1 MKAHDSYLTALL
13 KLSDAVFS
21 IPVYQRNYDWDA
33 DNCKQLFQ
41 DIETITFTGKDH
53 FIGSIVYIS
62 VGTATEPYYN
72 IIDGQ
77 QRITSVMLFLKALH
91 DSTDDV
97 RFQKQVRHGFLI
109 NIGLDDTPKMKLKQ
123 IESDRSVYER
133 IILQDHFDEKTYSD
147 TEKNSNVYKNYICFK
162 ELILQSDVSIQDL
175 YNAVFKLEIIDVCL
189 TTEDPQE
196 VFESM
201 NSTGRSLTNTDLLR
215 NYLLMDLIHSEQEKL
230 YKKYWSQIE
239 KNVGAKQMDAYMVH
253 YLIMKR
259 KSDSMNIR
267 RKSSKIN
274 KNTLYECYKIYFP
287 PENKKNGGTER
298 LLEDM
303 YRYSVTYGRIFSG
316 KQKTALDKAISE
328 VIYDLNADPV
338 AIFLMYLLH
347 EQENAGVSDAD
358 MVAAVKACISYVF
371 RVRIFKG
378 SVSPQFF
385 ALAIQSFEKGDVSK
399 PFVDRVWDS
408 LVTGSGSYRFPRDR
422 EFQDAFENKNMYL
435 EFKPPMLRYMLYKFE
450 RARTKDVVEP
460 TDVTIEHILPQDTK
474 EWHKHLTEIHD
485 YDYRDFIHRIGNL
498 TLTKMNSEASN
509 DPFNKKKLVY
519 EKSGYLITREIG
531 KKADWNS
538 KEIRVRSASMAQE
551 ALTLWPLPERYS
563 EEGDSI
569 WNSTSMS
576 DETEDLFNQ
585 LRETVRNYDASI
597 YEEPKKMYINY
608 LRNKKVIFSI
618 VPAQDLLRVTFNT
631 TREKL
636 VPSDPL
642 EDVSNKGHWGVGSCR
657 MVVKTEDDIWTAL
670 EYAQQIIS
678 Q

>member
-13 KLSDAVFS
+13 KLSDAVFN
-21 IPVYQRNYDWDA
+21 IPVYQRNYDWDT

-41 DIETITFTGKDH
+41 DIETITMTGKDH

-62 VGTATEPYYN
+62 IGTATEPYYN

-91 DSTDDV
+91 DSTEDQ
-97 RFQKQVRHGFLI
+97 RFKKQVRHGFLI
-109 NIGLDDTPKMKLKQ
+109 NLGLDDTPKMKLKQ

-133 IILQDHFDEKTYSD
+133 IIMQDDFDEKAFSES
-147 TEKNSNVYKNYICFK
+147 EKNSNVYKNYSCFK
-162 ELILQSDVSIQDL
+162 DLILQSPVPIQDL

-215 NYLLMDLIHSEQEKL
+215 NYLLMDLTHSEQEKL

-239 KNVGAKQMDAYMVH
+239 KNVGTKQMDAYMVH

-259 KSDSMNIR
+259 KSDSINIR
-267 RKSSKIN
+267 RKSAKIN

-287 PENKKNGGTER
+287 PENKKDGGTEK
-298 LLEDM
+298 LLDDM
-303 YRYSVTYGRIFSG
+303 YRHSVTYGRILSG
-316 KQKTALDKAISE
+316 KRKTALDKAIYE
-328 VIYDLNADPV
+328 VIYDLSADPV
-338 AIFLMYLLH
+338 AVFLMYLLH
-347 EQENAGVSDAD
+347 EQENSGITDEE

-385 ALAIQSFEKGDVSK
+385 ALAIQSYEKGDSSK
-399 PFVDRVWDS
+399 PFADRVWDS

-435 EFKPPMLRYMLYKFE
+435 EFKPPMLRYMLYKYE

-474 EWHKHLTEIHD
+474 EWQKHLADIHD
-485 YDYRDFIHRIGNL
+485 YEYRDLVHRIGNL

-509 DPFNKKKLVY
+509 DPFSKKKLVY
-519 EKSGYLITREIG
+519 EKSGYTITREIG

-538 KEIRVRSASMAQE
+538 KEIKERSTSMAKE
-551 ALTLWPLPERYS
+551 ALALWPLPERYNQD
-563 EEGDSI
+563 GDSV
-569 WNSTSMS
+569 WESTSMN
-576 DETEDLFNQ
+576 DETEELFNRF
-585 LRETVRNYDASI
+585 REMIRDYDASI

-608 LRNKKVIFSI
+608 LRDKKVLFSI
-618 VPAQDLLRVTFNT
+618 VPAQDMLRVTFNVKI
-631 TREKL
+631 EKMT
-636 VPSDPL
+636 PNDEL
-642 EDVSNKGHWGVGSCR
+642 EDISSKGHWGVGSCR
-657 MVVKTEDDIWTAL
+657 MVVRSENDIWTAL
-670 EYAQQIIS
+670 EYIQQIIS
-678 Q
+678 A

>member
-1 MKAHDSYLTALL
+1 MKAHDSYLTSLL

-21 IPVYQRNYDWDA
+21 IPVYQRNYDWDT

-41 DIETITFTGKDH
+41 DIETITMTGKDH

-62 VGTATEPYYN
+62 IGTATEPYYN

-91 DSTDDV
+91 DSTDDA
-97 RFQKQVRHGFLI
+97 RFKKQVRHGFLI

-133 IILQDHFDEKTYSD
+133 IIMQDCFDEKAFSD
-147 TEKNSNVYKNYICFK
+147 SEKSSNVYKNYDCFK
-162 ELILQSDVSIQDL
+162 ELILHSDVAIQEL

-201 NSTGRSLTNTDLLR
+201 NSTGKSLTNTDLLR
-215 NYLLMDLIHSEQEKL
+215 NYLLMDLTHSEQEKL

-239 KNVGAKQMDAYMVH
+239 KNVGAKQMEAYMVH

-259 KSDSMNIR
+259 KSNSMNIR

-274 KNTLYECYKIYFP
+274 KSTLYECFKIYFP
-287 PENKKNGGTER
+287 LDAKKDGGTEL

-303 YRYSVTYGRIFSG
+303 YKYSVTYGRILSG
-316 KQKTALDKAISE
+316 AKKTPLEKAIYE
-328 VIYDLNADPV
+328 VIFDLGADSV

-347 EQENAGVSDAD
+347 EQENIGITDAEMLD
-358 MVAAVKACISYVF
+358 AVKACISYVF

-385 ALAIQSFEKGDVSK
+385 ALAIQSFEKGDTSK
-399 PFVDRVWDS
+399 PFADRVWDS

-435 EFKPPMLRYMLYKFE
+435 EFKPPMLRYMLYKYE
-450 RARTKDVVEP
+450 RARTKDVVDP

-474 EWHKHLTEIHD
+474 EWHKHLTEIQD
-485 YDYRDFIHRIGNL
+485 YEYRELIHRIGNL
-498 TLTKMNSEASN
+498 TLTKMNAEASN
-509 DPFNKKKLVY
+509 DPFTKKKLVY
-519 EKSGYLITREIG
+519 EKSGYMITREIG

-538 KEIRVRSASMAQE
+538 KEIRDRSISMAKE
-551 ALTLWPLPERYS
+551 ALTLWPLPKRYNQD
-563 EEGDSI
+563 GDSV
-569 WNSTSMS
+569 WESTSMIE
-576 DETEDLFNQ
+576 ETEDLFNHF
-585 LRETVRNYDASI
+585 REVIRDYDPSI

-608 LRNKKVIFSI
+608 VRNKKVLFSI
-618 VPAQDLLRVTFNT
+618 VPTQDTLKVTLNT
-631 TREKL
+631 KIERLT
-636 VPSDPL
+636 PDDNL

-657 MVVKTEDDIWTAL
+657 MIVRTENDIWTAL
-670 EYAQQIIS
+670 EYVQQIIS

>member
-13 KLSDAVFS
+13 KLSDAVFN

-41 DIETITFTGKDH
+41 DIETITMTGKDH

-62 VGTATEPYYN
+62 IGTATEPYYN

-91 DSTDDV
+91 DSTEDQ
-97 RFQKQVRHGFLI
+97 RFKKQVRHGFLI
-109 NIGLDDTPKMKLKQ
+109 NLGLDDTPKMKLKQ

-133 IILQDHFDEKTYSD
+133 IIMQDDFDEKAFSD
-147 TEKNSNVYKNYICFK
+147 KEKNSNVYKNYSCFK
-162 ELILQSDVSIQDL
+162 DLILQSTVPIQDL

-215 NYLLMDLIHSEQEKL
+215 NYLLMDLTHSEQEKL

-239 KNVGAKQMDAYMVH
+239 KNVGTKQMDAYMVH

-259 KSDSMNIR
+259 KSDSINIR
-267 RKSSKIN
+267 RKSAKIN

-287 PENKKNGGTER
+287 PENKKDGGTEK
-298 LLEDM
+298 LLDDM
-303 YRYSVTYGRIFSG
+303 YRHSVTYGRILSG
-316 KQKTALDKAISE
+316 KRKTALDKAIYE
-328 VIYDLNADPV
+328 VIYDLSADPV
-338 AIFLMYLLH
+338 AVFLMYLLH
-347 EQENAGVSDAD
+347 EQENSGITDEE

-385 ALAIQSFEKGDVSK
+385 ALAIQSYEKGDSSK
-399 PFVDRVWDS
+399 PFADRVWDS

-435 EFKPPMLRYMLYKFE
+435 EFKPPMLRYMLYKYE

-474 EWHKHLTEIHD
+474 EWQKHLADIHD
-485 YDYRDFIHRIGNL
+485 YEYRDLVHRIGNL

-509 DPFNKKKLVY
+509 DPFSQKKLVY
-519 EKSGYLITREIG
+519 EKSGYTITREIG

-538 KEIRVRSASMAQE
+538 KEIKERSTSMAKE
-551 ALTLWPLPERYS
+551 ALALWPLPERYNQD
-563 EEGDSI
+563 GDSV
-569 WNSTSMS
+569 WESTSMN
-576 DETEDLFNQ
+576 DETEELFNRF
-585 LRETVRNYDASI
+585 REMIRDYDASI

-608 LRNKKVIFSI
+608 LRDKKVLFSI
-618 VPAQDLLRVTFNT
+618 VPTQDMLRVTFNVKIG
-631 TREKL
+631 KL
-636 VPSDPL
+636 TPNDEL
-642 EDVSNKGHWGVGSCR
+642 EDISSKGHWGVGACR
-657 MVVKTEDDIWTAL
+657 MVVRSENDIWTAL
-670 EYAQQIIS
+670 EYIQQIIS
-678 Q
+678 A

>member
-13 KLSDAVFS
+13 KLSDAVFN
-21 IPVYQRNYDWDA
+21 IPVYQRNYDWDT

-41 DIETITFTGKDH
+41 DIETITMTGKDH

-62 VGTATEPYYN
+62 IGTATEPYYN

-91 DSTDDV
+91 DSTEDQ
-97 RFQKQVRHGFLI
+97 RFKKQVRHGFLI
-109 NIGLDDTPKMKLKQ
+109 NLGLDDTPKMKLKQ

-133 IILQDHFDEKTYSD
+133 IIMQDDFDEKAFSES
-147 TEKNSNVYKNYICFK
+147 EKNSNVYKNYSCFK
-162 ELILQSDVSIQDL
+162 DLILQSPVPIQDL

-215 NYLLMDLIHSEQEKL
+215 NYLLMDLTHSEQEKL

-239 KNVGAKQMDAYMVH
+239 KNVGTKQMDAYMVH

-259 KSDSMNIR
+259 KSDSINIR
-267 RKSSKIN
+267 RKSAKIN

-287 PENKKNGGTER
+287 PENKKDGGTEK
-298 LLEDM
+298 LLDDM
-303 YRYSVTYGRIFSG
+303 YRHSVTYGRILSG
-316 KQKTALDKAISE
+316 KRKTALDKAIYE
-328 VIYDLNADPV
+328 VIYDLSADPV
-338 AIFLMYLLH
+338 AVFLMYLLH
-347 EQENAGVSDAD
+347 EQENSGITDEE

-385 ALAIQSFEKGDVSK
+385 ALAIQSYEKGDSSK
-399 PFVDRVWDS
+399 PFADRVWDS

-435 EFKPPMLRYMLYKFE
+435 EFKPPMLRYMLYKYE

-474 EWHKHLTEIHD
+474 EWQKHLADIHD
-485 YDYRDFIHRIGNL
+485 YEYRDLVHRIGNL

-509 DPFNKKKLVY
+509 DPFSKKKLVY
-519 EKSGYLITREIG
+519 EKSGYTITREIG
-531 KKADWNS
+531 KKEDWNS
-538 KEIRVRSASMAQE
+538 KEIKERSTSMAKE
-551 ALTLWPLPERYS
+551 ALALWPLPERYNQD
-563 EEGDSI
+563 GDSV
-569 WNSTSMS
+569 WESTSMN
-576 DETEDLFNQ
+576 DETEELFNRF
-585 LRETVRNYDASI
+585 REMIRDYDASI

-608 LRNKKVIFSI
+608 LRDKKVLFSI
-618 VPAQDLLRVTFNT
+618 VPAQDMLRVTFNVKI
-631 TREKL
+631 EKL
-636 VPSDPL
+636 TPNDEL
-642 EDVSNKGHWGVGSCR
+642 EDISAKGHWGVGSCR
-657 MVVKTEDDIWTAL
+657 MVVKSENDIWTAL
-670 EYAQQIIS
+670 EYIQQIIS
-678 Q
+678 A

>member
-13 KLSDAVFS
+13 KLSDAVFN

-41 DIETITFTGKDH
+41 DIETITMTGKDH

-62 VGTATEPYYN
+62 IGTATEPYYN

-91 DSTDDV
+91 DSTEDQ
-97 RFQKQVRHGFLI
+97 RFKKQVRHGFLI
-109 NIGLDDTPKMKLKQ
+109 NLGLDDTPKMKLKQ

-133 IILQDHFDEKTYSD
+133 IIMQDDFDEKVFSD
-147 TEKNSNVYKNYICFK
+147 EEKNSNVYKNYSCFK
-162 ELILQSDVSIQDL
+162 DLILQSTVLIQDL

-215 NYLLMDLIHSEQEKL
+215 NYLLMDLTHSEQEKL

-239 KNVGAKQMDAYMVH
+239 KNVGTKQMDAYMVH

-259 KSDSMNIR
+259 KSDSINIR
-267 RKSSKIN
+267 RKSAKIN

-287 PENKKNGGTER
+287 PENKKDGGTEK
-298 LLEDM
+298 LLDDM
-303 YRYSVTYGRIFSG
+303 YRHSVTYGRILSG
-316 KQKTALDKAISE
+316 KRKTALDKAIYE
-328 VIYDLNADPV
+328 VIYDLSADPV
-338 AIFLMYLLH
+338 AVFLMYLLH
-347 EQENAGVSDAD
+347 EQENSGITDEE

-385 ALAIQSFEKGDVSK
+385 ALAIQSYEKGDSSK
-399 PFVDRVWDS
+399 PFADRVWDS

-435 EFKPPMLRYMLYKFE
+435 EFKPPMLRYMLYKYE

-474 EWHKHLTEIHD
+474 EWQKHLADIHD
-485 YDYRDFIHRIGNL
+485 YEYRDLVHRIGNL

-509 DPFNKKKLVY
+509 DPFSQKKLVY
-519 EKSGYLITREIG
+519 EKSGYTITREIG

-538 KEIRVRSASMAQE
+538 KEIKERSTSMAKE
-551 ALTLWPLPERYS
+551 ALALWPLPERYNQD
-563 EEGDSI
+563 GDSV
-569 WNSTSMS
+569 WESTSMN
-576 DETEDLFNQ
+576 DETEELFNRF
-585 LRETVRNYDASI
+585 REMIRDYDASI

-608 LRNKKVIFSI
+608 LRDKKVLFSI
-618 VPAQDLLRVTFNT
+618 VPAQDMLRVTFNVKIG
-631 TREKL
+631 KL
-636 VPSDPL
+636 TPNDEL
-642 EDVSNKGHWGVGSCR
+642 EDISSKGHWGVGACR
-657 MVVKTEDDIWTAL
+657 MVVRAENDIWTAL
-670 EYAQQIIS
+670 EYIQQIIS
-678 Q
+678 A